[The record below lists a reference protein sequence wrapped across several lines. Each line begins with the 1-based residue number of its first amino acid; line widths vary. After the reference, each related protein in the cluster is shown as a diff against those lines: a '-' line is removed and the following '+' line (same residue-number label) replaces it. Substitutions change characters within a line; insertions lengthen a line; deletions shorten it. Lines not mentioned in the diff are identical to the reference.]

1 MKRKRKLGEE
11 HVPAF
16 LGTLGV
22 SIIFNV
28 RFPNKS
34 GWVTKCIESGCI
46 YQHHRMQFF
55 PAASCQQT
63 SPTVLVWIRVACELA
78 KRCSSGDFE
87 QHEAELH
94 HGTLKLEFVP
104 NIRRGIYP
112 FRSHKRILYQIPGRN
127 LSARFFWLWGVIRPL
142 NSWTW
147 GTSRRAE
154 IQQQFRKSVVQETS
168 LCTFVLRYLPTCSVI
183 ITYIFQTAYSYH
195 FISVYISDCMCTTT
209 HLYWPLH
216 RSHTYHALESLA
228 IGGCWSYISMDRV
241 PRSPKDESES
251 GGLKYFQCWL
261 SHASTRTQMQKK
273 KLLCSVA
280 KQAIPGAKKN
290 IATFVN

>member
-1 MKRKRKLGEE
+1 MHWEWVYL
-11 HVPAF
+11 PASSYAIFSSCF
-16 LGTLGV
+16 LSTNQPHSACLNTGGLRI
-22 SIIFNV
+22 S
-28 RFPNKS
+28 K
-34 GWVTKCIESGCI
+34 K
-46 YQHHRMQFF
+46 MQFRGLRTTR
-55 PAASCQQT
+55 SWIT
-63 SPTVLVWIRVACELA
+63 SWH
-78 KRCSSGDFE
+78 S
-87 QHEAELH
+87 
-94 HGTLKLEFVP
+94 KLEFVP

>member
-1 MKRKRKLGEE
+1 MKRKNKLGEE
-11 HVPAF
+11 HVPAL

-46 YQHHRMQFF
+46 YQHHPMQFF

-104 NIRRGIYP
+104 NFRRGIYP
-112 FRSHKRILYQIPGRN
+112 FRSHKRILSKYRDETSPPDFSSCEESPTIKQLNVRN
-127 LSARFFWLWGVIRPL
+127 IKTRW
-142 NSWTW
+142 NST
-147 GTSRRAE
+147 T
-154 IQQQFRKSVVQETS
+154 VQEVSSTRDIS
-168 LCTFVLRYLPTCSVI
+168 LHFCLAFFAYMQRNF
-183 ITYIFQTAYSYH
+183 ITYICQTAYSYH

-228 IGGCWSYISMDRV
+228 IGGAGATFRWTGCQGPQKMKVRVEAWSISNVGWVKRQ
-241 PRSPKDESES
+241 REPK
-251 GGLKYFQCWL
+251 C
-261 SHASTRTQMQKK
+261 KK
-273 KLLCSVA
+273 KPALQCGKA
-280 KQAIPGAKKN
+280 GKKGAKK
-290 IATFVN
+290 TLPPL